1 MEDLR
6 TAIKRGDGEAVKAEL
21 DTLLGKG
28 HGAGELLEAMIAS
41 LREVGEAFSR
51 GDAFIPEMLIA
62 AKAMQAGSDHLGPEL
77 IKTSGGSTQGKL
89 LIATVSGDLHDV
101 GKNLVSLVFRG
112 NGFEVVDLGVDV
124 PASRIVAAIEESKP
138 DIIGLSALLTTT
150 MEAMAVTVR
159 EIKAKYPDAKVMVGG
174 APVTREFADRIGA
187 DACAP
192 DAAAAVEV
200 ARQLIAA

>member
-1 MEDLR
+1 MENLR
-6 TAIKRGDGEAVKAEL
+6 AAIKRGDGETVKAEL

-28 HGAGELLEAMIAS
+28 HGAGELLDAMIAS

-62 AKAMQAGSDHLGPEL
+62 ARAMQVGSNHLGPEL
-77 IKTSGGSTQGKL
+77 AKTSDGSTQGRL

-101 GKNLVSLVFRG
+101 GKNLVSLVFKG
-112 NGFEVVDLGVDV
+112 NGFEVIDLGVDV

-138 DIIGLSALLTTT
+138 DIVGLSALLTTT
-150 MEAMAVTVR
+150 MEAMAKTVA
-159 EIKAKYPDAKVMVGG
+159 EIKAKYPDVKILIGG
-174 APVTREFADRIGA
+174 APVTQEFADRIGA

-192 DAAAAVEV
+192 DAAAAVDV
-200 ARQLIAA
+200 ARRLIAA